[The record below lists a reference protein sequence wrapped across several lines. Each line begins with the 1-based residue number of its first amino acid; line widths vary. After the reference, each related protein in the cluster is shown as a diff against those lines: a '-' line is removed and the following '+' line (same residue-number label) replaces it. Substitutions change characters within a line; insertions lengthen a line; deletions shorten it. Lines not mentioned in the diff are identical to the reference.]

1 MEVIVTGAY
10 GFIGSHFV
18 NKLKELNPDCKVTII
33 DKLTYA
39 ANIENI
45 KCDVN
50 FIHEDIWDIKY
61 LPAAAD
67 STKDDIWLNSWGTE
81 DSLLY

>member
-1 MEVIVTGAY
+1 LKTHVVVTGAY

-18 NKLKELNPDCKVTII
+18 NKIKELHPEWEITII

-39 ANIENI
+39 ANRDNI

-50 FIHEDIWDIKY
+50 FIHEDKC
-61 LPAAAD
+61 
-67 STKDDIWLNSWGTE
+67 
-81 DSLLY
+81 